1 MTTIW
6 TGLAIGAVY
15 ALVALGYNITMAQS
29 GIFNFT
35 QGQIMVFGCFFAW
48 FTMVDLDLPWWT
60 AAIVGAAACGL
71 IGLLVE
77 LFAIRPVVARHG
89 VHSHAVL
96 VTTVGAFV
104 VILGALAATWG
115 QTPKSLPFF
124 AGTDTVTILGGKL
137 APVDIWLVAIAVL
150 TTAAMH
156 LVSGRTAWGLS
167 GRAATDNPDAAK
179 AKGVN
184 VTALRTTAFML
195 AGALAGL
202 LGPVVAPKIGVNV
215 SVAVSLT
222 IYGFVALAL
231 GGFGSYIG
239 CLIGGIAVGLVQ
251 ALAGRYFGAEYPPL
265 ILFALL
271 VTILLVKPTGLLG
284 HRGLRV
290 V

>member
-15 ALVALGYNITMAQS
+15 ALVAVGYNITMAQS
-29 GIFNFT
+29 GVFNFT
-35 QGQIMVFGCFFAW
+35 QGQIMVFSCFFAW
-48 FTMVDLDLPWWT
+48 FMMVDLDLPWWA
-60 AAIVGAAACGL
+60 AAIAGAVACGL

-77 LFAIRPVVARHG
+77 LLAIRPVVARHG
-89 VHSHAVL
+89 AHGHAVL

-104 VILGALAATWG
+104 IILGVLAATWG
-115 QTPKSLPFF
+115 RTPKSLPFF
-124 AGTDTVTILGGKL
+124 GGTETVTLLGGKL
-137 APVDIWLVAIAVL
+137 APVDIWLVALAVVAAL
-150 TTAAMH
+150 AMH

-167 GRAATDNPDAAK
+167 GRAATDNPDAAR

-195 AGALAGL
+195 AGGLGGL
-202 LGPVVAPKIGVNV
+202 LGPVIAPKVGV
-215 SVAVSLT
+215 SVSIGVSLT

-231 GGFGSYIG
+231 GGFGSYLG
-239 CLIGGIAVGLVQ
+239 CLVGGVAVGLVQ
-251 ALAGRYFGAEYPPL
+251 AFAGRYFGAEYPPL
-265 ILFALL
+265 ILFGLL
-271 VTILLVKPTGLLG
+271 VMILLVKPTGLFG

>member
-1 MTTIW
+1 MTTVW

-15 ALVALGYNITMAQS
+15 TLVAVGYNITMAQS

-35 QGQIMVFGCFFAW
+35 QGQITVFSCFFAW
-48 FTMVDLDLPWWT
+48 FTMVDLGLPWWL
-60 AAIVGAAACGL
+60 AAGAGAVVCGL

-77 LFAIRPVVARHG
+77 LLAIRPVVARHG
-89 VHSHAVL
+89 AHGHAVL

-115 QTPKSLPFF
+115 QSPKTLPFF
-124 AGTDTVTILGGKL
+124 GGTETITLLGGKL
-137 APVDIWLVAIAVL
+137 SPVDLWLVAAAV
-150 TTAAMH
+150 AAAVGMH
-156 LVSGRTAWGLS
+156 VVSGRTAWGLS

-195 AGALAGL
+195 AGGLAGL
-202 LGPVVAPKIGVNV
+202 LGPVVGPKIGVDV

-222 IYGFVALAL
+222 IYGFVAVAL
-231 GGFGSYIG
+231 GGFGSYLG
-239 CLIGGIAVGLVQ
+239 CLIGGVAVGLLE
-251 ALAGRYFGAEYPPL
+251 AGAGRYFGAEYPPL
-265 ILFALL
+265 ILFGLL
-271 VTILLVKPTGLLG
+271 VAILLARPTGLLG
-284 HRGLRV
+284 NRGLRV

>member
-15 ALVALGYNITMAQS
+15 TLVAVGYNITMAQS

-35 QGQIMVFGCFFAW
+35 QGQITVFGCFFAW
-48 FTMVDLDLPWWT
+48 FTMADLDLPWWI
-60 AAIVGAAACGL
+60 AAAAGAVACGL

-77 LFAIRPVVARHG
+77 LLAIRPVVARHG
-89 VHSHAVL
+89 AHSHAVL

-104 VILGALAATWG
+104 VILGVLAATWG
-115 QTPKSLPFF
+115 RTPKSLEFF
-124 AGTDTVTILGGKL
+124 GGTDTVTLLGGKL
-137 APVDIWLVAIAVL
+137 APVDIWLVATASVAAV
-150 TTAAMH
+150 AMH
-156 LVSGRTAWGLS
+156 LVSGRTSWGLS

-184 VTALRTTAFML
+184 VAALRTTAFML
-195 AGALAGL
+195 AGGLAGL
-202 LGPVVAPKIGVNV
+202 LGPVVAPKVGVDV
-215 SVAVSLT
+215 SAAVSLT

-231 GGFGSYIG
+231 GGFGSYLG
-239 CLIGGIAVGLVQ
+239 CLAGGVAVGLVQ
-251 ALAGRYFGAEYPPL
+251 AFAGRYFGAEYPPV
-265 ILFALL
+265 ILFGLL
-271 VTILLVKPTGLLG
+271 VTILLLKPTGLFG

>member
-15 ALVALGYNITMAQS
+15 TLVALGYNITMAQS

-35 QGQIMVFGCFFAW
+35 QGQIMVFSCFFAW

-60 AAIVGAAACGL
+60 AAIAGAVACGL

-77 LFAIRPVVARHG
+77 LLAIRPVVARHG
-89 VHSHAVL
+89 PHGHAVL

-104 VILGALAATWG
+104 VVLGALAATWG
-115 QTPKSLPFF
+115 RTPKTVPFF
-124 AGTDTVTILGGKL
+124 GSTETITLLGGKL
-137 APVDIWLVAIAVL
+137 SPVDIWLVAIAVAAV
-150 TTAAMH
+150 AAMH
-156 LVSGRTAWGLS
+156 LVSGRTSWGLS

-184 VTALRTTAFML
+184 VAALRTTAFTL
-195 AGALAGL
+195 AGGLAGL
-202 LGPVVAPKIGVNV
+202 LGPVLAPKIGVDV
-215 SVAVSLT
+215 SVTVSLT

-231 GGFGSYIG
+231 GGFGSYVG
-239 CLIGGIAVGLVQ
+239 CLIGGTAVGLVE
-251 ALAGRYFGAEYPPL
+251 AFAGRHFGAEYPPL
-265 ILFALL
+265 ILFGLL
-271 VTILLVKPTGLLG
+271 VAILLVKPTGLLG